1 MAKLARKKGTT
12 SQIVHIFI
20 QDSASTVGAGKT
32 GLAFNTAGLA
42 CRYITSAGTLS
53 AAITLEDI
61 TTLGT
66 YAAPTSNAHMR
77 FKEVSN
83 ADPSKGLYEI
93 QVHNDW
99 MNLSGGNLI
108 VMLSGAAGMAPVM
121 LEVDLQADVNVT
133 HINGDAQSAADL
145 KHFAD
150 AGYDPATSK
159 VEGVKLVTTTTTN
172 TDMVAAAPTVAAIR
186 TEMDANSA
194 KLASIEGHCSAIKGG
209 TFNGTT
215 DSLEAIRDRG
225 DAAWLTAAGF
235 STHTA
240 ADVWVSATRTL
251 TDKVG
256 FELSVGGVDAV
267 WDEVLEGG
275 LSARQIV
282 RILAASMAGK
292 SAGGGTATV
301 TFTGVDGTTTRITAT
316 VDVDGNR
323 TAVTLNG
330 A

>member
-12 SQIVHIFI
+12 SQIFHVFI

-77 FKEVSN
+77 IKEVSN

-99 MNLSGGNLI
+99 MILSGGNLI

-121 LEVDLQADVNVT
+121 LEIDLQADVNVT
-133 HINGDAQSAADL
+133 NINGDGQSLADL

-150 AGYDPATSK
+150 TGYDPATSK

-172 TDMVAAAPTVAAIR
+172 TDMRGTDNAATAANLATLTAYVDTEVQAILDIVGHATYGNSAIR
-186 TEMDANSA
+186 T
-194 KLASIEGHCSAIKGG
+194 
-209 TFNGTT
+209 
-215 DSLEAIRDRG
+215 RG

-235 STHTA
+235 STH
-240 ADVWVSATRTL
+240 
-251 TDKVG
+251 
-256 FELSVGGVDAV
+256 SVANI
-267 WDEVLEGG
+267 WDEVVEGG
-275 LSARQIV
+275 LTARQLV
-282 RILAASMAGK
+282 RVMASALAGK
-292 SAGGGTATV
+292 ASGGGTTTV
-301 TFTGVDGTTTRITAT
+301 TFTGVDGVTTRITAT
-316 VDVDGNR
+316 VDANGNR
-323 TAVTLNG
+323 SAVTVNG

>member
-1 MAKLARKKGTT
+1 MAKLARKKGTV
-12 SQIVHIFI
+12 SQIFHVFI

-32 GLAFNTAGLA
+32 GLAFNTASLA

-83 ADPSKGLYEI
+83 ADPSKGLYELH
-93 QVHNDW
+93 VHNDW

-133 HINGDAQSAADL
+133 HISGDAQSVTDL

-150 AGYDPATSK
+150 VGYDPATSK

-172 TDMVAAAPTVAAIR
+172 TDMRGTDNAATAANLATLTAYVD
-186 TEMDANSA
+186 TEVQAILDIVGHATYGNSA
-194 KLASIEGHCSAIKGG
+194 LR
-209 TFNGTT
+209 T
-215 DSLEAIRDRG
+215 RG
-225 DAAWLTAAGF
+225 DAAWTTATGF
-235 STHTA
+235 STHSA
-240 ADVWVSATRTL
+240 ADVWVVGARTL
-251 TDKVG
+251 TNKDG
-256 FELSVGGVDAV
+256 FTLSAAGVDAV
-267 WDEVLEGG
+267 WDEPVEGG
-275 LSARQIV
+275 LTARQLV
-282 RILAASMAGK
+282 RVMAAALAGK
-292 SAGGGTATV
+292 AAGGGTTTV
-301 TFTGVDGTTTRITAT
+301 TYTGVDGVTTRITAT
-316 VDVDGNR
+316 VDANGNR
-323 TAVTLNG
+323 SVVNVNG

>member
-1 MAKLARKKGTT
+1 MAKLSRKKGTT
-12 SQIVHIFI
+12 SQIFHVFI

-32 GLAFNTAGLA
+32 GLAFNTASLA

-53 AAITLEDI
+53 AAVTLEDI
-61 TTLGT
+61 ASLGT

-77 FKEVSN
+77 IKEVSN

-194 KLASIEGHCSAIKGG
+194 KLASIDGHCTAIKGG

-235 STHTA
+235 STHSA
-240 ADVWVSATRTL
+240 ADVWVAAERTL
-251 TDKVG
+251 TNKTG
-256 FELSVGGVDAV
+256 FELSTGGVDAV
-267 WDEVLEGG
+267 WDEVMEGG
-275 LSARQIV
+275 FTARQLV
-282 RILAASMAGK
+282 KVFAAALAGK
-292 SAGGGTATV
+292 ATGGGTTTV
-301 TFTGVDGTTTRITAT
+301 TFTGVDGVTTRITAT
-316 VDVDGNR
+316 VDANGNR
-323 TAVTLNG
+323 SSVTING